1 MAASATIELGKP
13 CRHVACCPLPT
24 YEHLVLAGGASHLSF
39 FRCEPSPDGEEAPK
53 LTALELTCTHT
64 GALDVVAWGH
74 DAVASE
80 LRLATAGGGK
90 LSLHSINPRAAD
102 APHYEFPLPA
112 ELVAGPLR
120 SCCFLEQ
127 SPDRI
132 AVTGDA
138 CRCAVLQLEA
148 AAKVERIVQLRA
160 PGVAVRAHSRE
171 PQQLMIAQEDGQVHF
186 VDLRVPG
193 GRPSLSRGLPPS
205 SLDSGGLRD
214 ADWCAAATASW
225 GPGDRPTD
233 RRRGRLDA
241 LTLPSGSVPPPCS
254 QVTRRLLPR
263 GRRVRGSLGRM
274 GSAAGWAL
282 AAAAVRRLT
291 AVRCTRLPLASAQ
304 PTLRHRRGRGGGARA
319 HPSAARP
326 ARAWPHAV
334 ACRAERV
341 RGG

>member
-1 MAASATIELGKP
+1 
-13 CRHVACCPLPT
+13 
-24 YEHLVLAGGASHLSF
+24 
-39 FRCEPSPDGEEAPK
+39 
-53 LTALELTCTHT
+53 
-64 GALDVVAWGH
+64 VVAWGH

-80 LRLATAGGGK
+80 LRLATAGGGQ
-90 LSLHSINPRAAD
+90 LSLHSINPRAAV
-102 APHYEFPLPA
+102 ASHYEFPLPA

-214 ADWCAAATASW
+214 ADWSPADYYLVGGVCGARWVAWDLRQAGLSPPPQSGDSQPSGALAFRWHPHSPHFATA
-225 GPGDRPTD
+225 G
-233 RRRGRLDA
+233 
-241 LTLPSGSVPPPCS
+241 
-254 QVTRRLLPR
+254 
-263 GRRVRGSLGRM
+263 
-274 GSAAGWAL
+274 AAGGVHVHTL
-282 AAAAVRRLT
+282 QQPDLHVHGHMPSHAA
-291 AVRCTRLPLASAQ
+291 
-304 PTLRHRRGRGGGARA
+304 
-319 HPSAARP
+319 PSAYGEANFDVTLAHELPTRVGSISWLHTRP
-326 ARAWPHAV
+326 AMLVGAADTKVCVWAVGAGAQQHALL
-334 ACRAERV
+334 
-341 RGG
+341 